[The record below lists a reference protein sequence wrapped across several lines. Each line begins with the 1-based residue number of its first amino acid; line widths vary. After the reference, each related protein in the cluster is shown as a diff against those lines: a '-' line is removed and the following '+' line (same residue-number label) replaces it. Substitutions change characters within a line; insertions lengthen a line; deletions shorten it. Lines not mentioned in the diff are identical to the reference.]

1 MYRFATWR
9 GCFFG
14 MGVKMKDL
22 DTTKS
27 TQITTLSVHDLTEDH
42 ISQILALF
50 DAAYADADHSYLLS
64 SFEVMDWIALA
75 MHGTV
80 LAGFAIGD
88 AKIVDLPRMHG
99 PQPVASYGI
108 GCIDEN
114 YRRMG
119 LFTRLEKAVV
129 QASGNLP
136 VNGRYLNCGRTAHPA
151 TYNFFTNIGTGCIPE
166 PGRPLSPWHLEMVE
180 RVAALYCA
188 QVHPGTCVV
197 IGKGTPI
204 GYPRLKVIASD
215 TELRMFEDVNR
226 DKGDALLTMSWTP
239 EAPSGW

>member
-1 MYRFATWR
+1 
-9 GCFFG
+9 
-14 MGVKMKDL
+14 MKIS

-27 TQITTLSVHDLTEDH
+27 IEITTLAVHDLTEDR

-50 DAAYADADHSYLLS
+50 DAAYADANHSYLLA

-75 MHGTV
+75 MHGSV

-99 PQPVASYGI
+99 LQPVATYGI
-108 GCIDEN
+108 GCVDEN
-114 YRRMG
+114 FRRMG
-119 LFTRLEKAVV
+119 LFTRLEEAVV
-129 QASGNLP
+129 QASGKLP

-151 TYNFFTNIGTGCIPE
+151 TYNFFANIGMGSIPE
-166 PGRPLSPWHLEMVE
+166 PDCPLSPWHLEMVE

-188 QVHPGTCVV
+188 KVHPGTCVI
-197 IGKGTPI
+197 IGKGMPI
-204 GYPRLKVIASD
+204 GYPRLKVMATD
-215 TELRMFEDVNR
+215 TELRMFEKVNR
-226 DKGDALLTMSWTP
+226 DRGEALLTMSWTP

>member
-14 MGVKMKDL
+14 AGVKMKIS

-27 TQITTLSVHDLTEDH
+27 IQITTLSVHDLTEDR

-50 DAAYADADHSYLLS
+50 DAAYADANHSYLLS

-75 MHGTV
+75 MHGSV

-99 PQPVASYGI
+99 LQPVATYGI
-108 GCIDEN
+108 GCVDKN

-136 VNGRYLNCGRTAHPA
+136 VNGRYLNT
-151 TYNFFTNIGTGCIPE
+151 
-166 PGRPLSPWHLEMVE
+166 
-180 RVAALYCA
+180 
-188 QVHPGTCVV
+188 
-197 IGKGTPI
+197 
-204 GYPRLKVIASD
+204 
-215 TELRMFEDVNR
+215 
-226 DKGDALLTMSWTP
+226 LLTFRPYKPNHLWEISD
-239 EAPSGW
+239 